1 MQLTSCSGVFP
12 TIEIMS
18 MTKLH
23 VQWLD
28 FVKEQPV
35 SVPMVHSGLLA
46 RFGVERTEHRCPSCN
61 SPVYSR
67 RHQVCGVCGD
77 KLPMKCQFTLAE
89 AERVDALMRLERER
103 HRQWLRRTAAA

>member
-1 MQLTSCSGVFP
+1 MQLRCSCGVFP
-12 TIEIMS
+12 AIEMMS
-18 MTKLH
+18 TMKLN

-35 SVPMVHSGLLA
+35 SVPMVRSGLLA
-46 RFGVERTEHRCPSCN
+46 RFGVERAEHRCPSCN

-67 RHQVCGVCGD
+67 RHQICGICGD
-77 KLPMKCQFTLAE
+77 KLPMECQFTLAE
-89 AERVDALMRLERER
+89 AGRVDALMRLERER